1 MVKDSFFIRASLL
14 VDDTSDFSQT
24 EIDLGAYVDALG
36 EAVLRIHN
44 VEWALTRSDGTPPNC
59 DAGLLADSAWQL
71 TTQSQIGM
79 VTLANK
85 SVIASGAIWAFN
97 PDSLAGSPSQVY
109 TDSHSPQHYTN
120 GYLVATEQ
128 IYLGG
133 IGSSNWGAS
142 DDITFSV
149 MLECTVEKMSKNSAI
164 ALALSQQ

>member
-14 VDDTSDFSQT
+14 VDDTSTFSQT

-59 DAGLLADSAWQL
+59 DAGTLADSAWQL
-71 TTQSQIGM
+71 TTQSQTGM

-97 PDSLAGSPSQVY
+97 PDGAAGSPSQVY